1 MRKPEVRGQR
11 SGFRGRRSEAGKRNH
26 GFTLVEVLIAL
37 SLSTLVFFA
46 MGSVLSRC
54 FAFWRDSTAHWE
66 LAQQAKQTRMR
77 LLHNT
82 FLEGNGLL
90 SANYIKKRSSR
101 LDFRLLED
109 PNSYRLYAG
118 YTTSETFPAYF
129 QKPSSFPS
137 AERYFWLTKTSHRN
151 SRSGSR
157 VSPSVS
163 MNNFTPTLDGDV
175 LTMKY
180 TLKKEIGGKTY
191 EQKQTV
197 TVHLINL

>member
-1 MRKPEVRGQR
+1 MKNQEIRGKESEGRSQRSEIKSRR
-11 SGFRGRRSEAGKRNH
+11 SGF
-26 GFTLVEVLIAL
+26 TIVEILLAL
-37 SLSTLVFFA
+37 SISTLVFFA
-46 MGSVLSRC
+46 MATVLSRC
-54 FAFWRDSTAHWE
+54 FALWRDSIAHWE
-66 LAQQAKQTRMR
+66 LAQQAKQTRVR

-90 SANYIKKRSSR
+90 SANYIKTRSSR
-101 LDFRLLED
+101 IDFDLLED
-109 PNSYRLYAG
+109 PNRYRLYAG
-118 YTTSETFPAYF
+118 YTTSENYPAYF
-129 QKPSSFPS
+129 WKPSSFPS

-163 MNNFTPTLDGDV
+163 MNYFTPTLNRDL

-197 TVHLINL
+197 TAHLINL